1 MLLKNIKSLG
11 LQPAADRPAM
21 LPTDT
26 ELIRAI
32 RSGCSASLAKLYDRY
47 SGLVYTLALKLLNDP
62 RDAEDLAQEV
72 FLSLWRRKSYDP
84 TRGSLSSYLTTL
96 TRSRAIDR
104 LRQRSSRHK
113 IRDRW
118 FRDMSSP
125 SLPTPFDCASMEE
138 RREFVCQALE
148 RLPVNQRRVLEMAYY
163 EGRSQSEIAELLNA
177 PLGTVKSW
185 ARRGLLNLRDAL
197 KEIMGDMET

>member
-1 MLLKNIKSLG
+1 MLLKNIKSRDSR
-11 LQPAADRPAM
+11 PASARSAM

-32 RSGCSASLAKLYDRY
+32 RAGCSASLATLYDRY
-47 SGLVYTLALKLLNDP
+47 SGLVYTLGIKLLNDP

-72 FLSLWRRKSYDP
+72 FLSLWRRNTYDP

-125 SLPTPFDCASMEE
+125 SLLTPFESASIEE
-138 RREFVCQALE
+138 RRECVCRALE
-148 RLPVNQRRVLEMAYY
+148 RLPSNQRRVLEMAYY
-163 EGRSQSEIAELLNA
+163 EGRSQTEIAEQLNA

-197 KEIMGDMET
+197 TEIMGDIET